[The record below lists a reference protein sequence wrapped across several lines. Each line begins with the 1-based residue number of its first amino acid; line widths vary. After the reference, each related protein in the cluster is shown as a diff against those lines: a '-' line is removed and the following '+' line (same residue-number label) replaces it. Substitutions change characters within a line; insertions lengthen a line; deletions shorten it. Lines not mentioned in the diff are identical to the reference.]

1 MRVVHYLKWMR
12 LSDGGTVRAVLDWCS
27 ALAARGH
34 HVTLI
39 TADASD
45 VPASWKSPDVTSP
58 RCLQVRVHDAI
69 GRWLGKPVPP
79 GAPDKPTQLLT
90 PDSRTAIAQALRGA
104 DCLHL
109 HGVWATSNAQI
120 ASIAR
125 SLGTPYVV
133 SPHGMLDHWSL
144 AQGAAKKRL
153 HLALVSGRVLRNAR
167 NVLCTAEGELQQ
179 AAAHFDATRGR
190 VVPLLF
196 DTAPFLSLP
205 GPAAA
210 QRALGLDP
218 AVPTVLFLSRLHVKK
233 GADRLLRA
241 AAALKDLPFTLVL
254 AGPADPPEYAA
265 ELERLAADLG
275 ITDRVKFPGM
285 VTGTDKISLFCAAN
299 IFALPT
305 SQENFG
311 FVILEA
317 MSAGVPVVTTKG
329 VDTWPE
335 LEASGGALICDS
347 SPAALADCLRS
358 LLRDAPKRAAMGA
371 AARAWALNR
380 LDPAAVIARYE
391 EVYAGKA

>member
-27 ALAARGH
+27 ALASRGH
-34 HVTLI
+34 QVTLI
-39 TADASD
+39 TADGCD
-45 VPASWKSPDVTSP
+45 VPDAWKSPRATSP
-58 RCLQVRVHDAI
+58 RCLQVRVHDMI
-69 GRWLGKPVPP
+69 GRFLGKPVPP
-79 GAPDKPTQLLT
+79 GAPDKPTQVLT
-90 PDSRTAIAQALRGA
+90 PDSRAAIAQVLRGA

-125 SLGTPYVV
+125 SLNTPYVV

-179 AAAHFDATRGR
+179 AATHFDPARGR

-196 DTAPFLSLP
+196 DTSPFLSLP

-210 QRALGLDP
+210 HRALGLDP
-218 AVPTVLFLSRLHVKK
+218 SVPTILFLSRLHIKK

-241 AAALKDLPFTLVL
+241 AAAIKDLPFTLVL
-254 AGPADPPEYAA
+254 AGPADPPEYST
-265 ELERLAADLG
+265 ELTRLAADLG
-275 ITDRVKFPGM
+275 IADRVKFPGM
-285 VTGTDKISLFCAAN
+285 VTGIEKISLFCAAS

-317 MSAGVPVVTTKG
+317 MSAGVPVITTKG

-335 LEASGGALICDS
+335 LQASGGAKICDPTPES
-347 SPAALADCLRS
+347 LAAALRS
-358 LLRDAPKRAAMGA
+358 LLLDQPARAAMGT